1 MISAHESAS
10 GGGCCTS
17 GFNRSPLAA
26 VDAADYSLRPST
38 DSSKKGKMRSDEARR
53 HFIDDIGV
61 GGRALRFGNTKL
73 RAG

>member
-38 DSSKKGKMRSDEARR
+38 DSSKREKCAQMRLV
-53 HFIDDIGV
+53 DILLTTSESA
-61 GGRALRFGNTKL
+61 GGALRFGNTKL